1 MGGERGEERERGGEG
16 ESGMEGEGERGMEG
30 EGEGEGESG
39 MEGEGE
45 GEGERDTDCMYVRA
59 EHNRI
64 PQHLPVQTYT

>member
-1 MGGERGEERERGGEG
+1 
-16 ESGMEGEGERGMEG
+16 MEGEGERGMEG

-45 GEGERDTDCMYVRA
+45 GEGESGMEGEGERGMEGEGERKRDTDCMYVSA
-59 EHNRI
+59 EHNKI